1 MKPGAIIAKT
11 IPFMLIRLAVYLVF
25 FIGICIYVAICV
37 GILGLFKDSDNPIG
51 LILFFAFTGGGWA
64 IYRFV
69 REYITYMI
77 KAAHVAVI
85 AHLAIYGQVPDGFSM
100 YNFGVEKVKKQFVTA
115 NVLFGLDRLVA
126 GAVSQIQRALGG
138 IGSMLSF
145 IPGVEGLMKVLQMFV
160 EIVLSYVDEC
170 IMAMIFLKPEQN
182 VWKTAA
188 DSIVLYVQNWKTILK
203 TGGMILIGVLAFLLV
218 FWLATFGIFNA
229 MFGQSSDM
237 GGVIAT
243 IVTVVFGLIIKAAV
257 LDPIIMVHMMVSYL
271 GVAYNGVPAVDLYQK
286 VQGMSKKFN
295 EIVGKAGESM
305 GYGAQGG
312 AAGGAAGG
320 PVG

>member
-11 IPFMLIRLAVYLVF
+11 IPFMLVRLAVYLVF
-25 FIGICIYVAICV
+25 FIGICIYTAICV
-37 GILGLFKDSDNPIG
+37 FILGKFSDNIFG

-69 REYITYMI
+69 REYITYMV

-85 AHLAIYGQVPDGFSM
+85 AHLCINGQVPDGFSM
-100 YNFGVEKVKKQFVTA
+100 YQFGVDKVKKQFVTA

-126 GAVSQIQRALGG
+126 GAVRQVQRALGG
-138 IGSMLSF
+138 IGAMLSF
-145 IPGVEGLMKVLQMFV
+145 IPGVEGLTKVLQLFV
-160 EIVLSYVDEC
+160 DIILSYVDEC
-170 IMAMIFLKPEQN
+170 IMAMIFLKPEEN

-203 TGGMILIGVLAFLLV
+203 TGGKILVGVLVFLLV
-218 FWLATFGIFNA
+218 FWLATFGIFNGI
-229 MFGQSSDM
+229 FGQSSDM
-237 GGVIAT
+237 GGAVAT
-243 IVTVVFGLIIKAAV
+243 VVTIVFGLIIKAAV
-257 LDPIIMVHMMVSYL
+257 LDPIIMIHMMTGYL
-271 GVAYNGVPAVDLYQK
+271 QVAYNGVPAMDLYAK

-305 GYGAQGG
+305 NGNGQQP
-312 AAGGAAGG
+312 AGG